1 MIGYC
6 VVVFH
11 CVVLFCFEVDF
22 FVESCFVEDGS
33 VGLDCNVL
41 PISCNVDCV
50 VFCCSVYDPLCCDMV
65 LFDRLCRI
73 GHLAGSVFMYGIVL
87 FGCRE

>member
-50 VFCCSVYDPLCCDMV
+50 VFCCSVETGQGCMAVCCV
-65 LFDRLCRI
+65 ETGCC
-73 GHLAGSVFMYGIVL
+73 IVACIEVGVYYCCAAL
-87 FGCRE
+87 